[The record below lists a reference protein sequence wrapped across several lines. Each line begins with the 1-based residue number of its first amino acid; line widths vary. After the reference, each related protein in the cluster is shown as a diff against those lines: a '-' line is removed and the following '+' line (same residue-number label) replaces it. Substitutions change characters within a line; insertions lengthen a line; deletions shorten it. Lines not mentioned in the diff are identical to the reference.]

1 MLCADHQAITAYI
14 VQPICIELT
23 RYNCRINRTTTTSAY
38 NVGDVVSK
46 ARTQLFKFLRNLSIA
61 YQAFADEFMIG
72 QLEAESPS
80 NILEGVTKRAMAHVV
95 NQGCSQRL
103 VSPSLFKW
111 VRILAN
117 DIH

>member
-1 MLCADHQAITAYI
+1 MLGADHQAITAYI